1 MSLTAGDLLSPLAV
15 TVTPETPL
23 IEAVR
28 QMLDHRVSGMLVVDG
43 RGAPVG
49 MLTEG
54 DLLRRA
60 ELGTEHRHRWLADLF
75 APRWKE
81 AARFLRERSPK
92 VADVMTADVISVAR
106 ETGLPEI
113 VALMEKR
120 GIKQVPVL
128 AGGSVI
134 GIVSRADIL
143 RALLAR
149 LAEAATASPGD
160 TVLAQ
165 RLDAAM
171 RAQSW
176 VPLERVRGNVRDGVV
191 DLLGEIDDERLRE
204 PLLVLARSVP
214 GVKAVEDHLMVVE
227 VYTGTPISS
236 APEGPHG

>member
-1 MSLTAGDLLSPLAV
+1 MSLTAADLLSAPAI

-23 IEAVR
+23 IGAVR
-28 QMLDHRVSGMLVVDG
+28 QMLDRRVSGLLVVNAE
-43 RGAPVG
+43 GAPVG

-92 VADVMTADVISVAR
+92 VADVMTAEVFAVAP
-106 ETGLPEI
+106 ETALSEI

-120 GIKQVPVL
+120 GVKRVPVL
-128 AGGSVI
+128 AGGRVV

-143 RALLAR
+143 RVLLAR
-149 LAEAATASPGD
+149 LAEATEASPGD
-160 TVLAQ
+160 AALAQ
-165 RLDAAM
+165 RLAAAM

-214 GVKAVEDHLMVVE
+214 GVKAVEDHLMLVE
-227 VYTGTPISS
+227 VYTGTPIGS

>member
-1 MSLTAGDLLSPLAV
+1 MSLTAADLLSAPAI

-23 IEAVR
+23 IGAVR
-28 QMLDHRVSGMLVVDG
+28 QMLDRRMSGLLVVNAE
-43 RGAPVG
+43 GAPVG

-92 VADVMTADVISVAR
+92 VADVMTAEVFAVAP
-106 ETGLPEI
+106 ETALSEI

-120 GIKQVPVL
+120 GVKRVPVL
-128 AGGSVI
+128 AGGRVV

-143 RALLAR
+143 RVLLAR
-149 LAEAATASPGD
+149 LAEATEASPGD
-160 TVLAQ
+160 AALAQ
-165 RLDAAM
+165 RLAAAM

-214 GVKAVEDHLMVVE
+214 GVKAVEDHLMLVE
-227 VYTGTPISS
+227 VYTGTPIGS

>member
-1 MSLTAGDLLSPLAV
+1 MSLTAADLLSAPAI

-23 IEAVR
+23 IGAVR
-28 QMLDHRVSGMLVVDG
+28 QMLDRRVSGLLVVNAE
-43 RGAPVG
+43 GAPVG

-92 VADVMTADVISVAR
+92 VADVMTAEVFAVAP
-106 ETGLPEI
+106 ETALSEI

-120 GIKQVPVL
+120 GVKRVPVL
-128 AGGSVI
+128 AGGRVV

-143 RALLAR
+143 RVLLAR
-149 LAEAATASPGD
+149 LAEATEASPGD
-160 TVLAQ
+160 AALAQ
-165 RLDAAM
+165 RLAAAM

-191 DLLGEIDDERLRE
+191 DFLGEIDDERLRE

-214 GVKAVEDHLMVVE
+214 GVKAVEDHLMLVE
-227 VYTGTPISS
+227 VYTGTPIGS